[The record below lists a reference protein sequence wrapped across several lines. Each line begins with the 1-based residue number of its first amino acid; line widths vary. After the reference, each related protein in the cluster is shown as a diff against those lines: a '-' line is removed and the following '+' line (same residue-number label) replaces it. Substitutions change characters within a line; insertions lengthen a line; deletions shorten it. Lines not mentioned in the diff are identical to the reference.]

1 MIAGTKARYGHKA
14 KRGKRKRRHHW
25 IGESGRQ
32 TREEMT
38 QARGGTKSG
47 RALSA
52 QRKGVTDDLI
62 PAEKVGSDR
71 NRVEMQ
77 RAGSWAPSSQVLY
90 APTLALTHS
99 SAVAA
104 FGYLSQRNVTR

>member
-1 MIAGTKARYGHKA
+1 MQALGGPKAGRDGAGTVNPE
-14 KRGKRKRRHHW
+14 KR
-25 IGESGRQ
+25 
-32 TREEMT
+32 
-38 QARGGTKSG
+38 
-47 RALSA
+47 LP
-52 QRKGVTDDLI
+52 DDLI